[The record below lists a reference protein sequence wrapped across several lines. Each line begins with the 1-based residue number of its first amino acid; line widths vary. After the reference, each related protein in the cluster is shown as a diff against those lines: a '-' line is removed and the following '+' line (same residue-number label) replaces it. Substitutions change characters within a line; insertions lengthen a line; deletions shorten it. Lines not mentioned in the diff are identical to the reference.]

1 MAKDCSFDVVSEV
14 DMQEVDN
21 AVNQAKKEIGTRYDF
36 RGSKTEISLEGD
48 TIKII
53 GDDEYKLNA
62 IIDVLKGK
70 MVKRNVAVK
79 NLDYGKVEPA
89 AGATV
94 RQVITIKKGITKE
107 NAKEVVKAIKN
118 MKLKVQASIQEDQ
131 VRVSGKDK
139 DDLQAVI
146 QMLKQL
152 DVPVELQFVNFRS

>member
-1 MAKDCSFDVVSEV
+1 MISAD
-14 DMQEVDN
+14 
-21 AVNQAKKEIGTRYDF
+21 
-36 RGSKTEISLEGD
+36 SKAEISLDGD

-79 NLDYGKVEPA
+79 NLDFGKVEPA

>member
-36 RGSKTEISLEGD
+36 RGSKTEISLDGD

-70 MVKRNVAVK
+70 MVKRNVAIK

>member
-36 RGSKTEISLEGD
+36 RGSKAEISLEGD

-70 MVKRNVAVK
+70 MVKRNVAIK

-94 RQVITIKKGITKE
+94 RQIITIKKGIT
-107 NAKEVVKAIKN
+107 KEVVKAIKN
-118 MKLKVQASIQEDQ
+118 MKIKVQASIQEDQ

-152 DVPVELQFVNFRS
+152 DIPVELQFVNFRS

>member
-36 RGSKTEISLEGD
+36 RGSKAEISPEGD

-70 MVKRNVAVK
+70 MVKRNVAIK

-94 RQVITIKKGITKE
+94 RQIITIKKGITKE

-118 MKLKVQASIQEDQ
+118 MKIKVQASIQEDQ

-152 DVPVELQFVNFRS
+152 DIPVELQFVNFRS

>member
-36 RGSKTEISLEGD
+36 RGSKAEISFEGD

-70 MVKRNVAVK
+70 MVKRNVAIK

-89 AGATV
+89 ASATV

-152 DVPVELQFVNFRS
+152 DIPVELQFVNFRS

>member
-36 RGSKTEISLEGD
+36 RGSKAEISLDSD

>member
-36 RGSKTEISLEGD
+36 RGSKAEISLVGD

-70 MVKRNVAVK
+70 MIKRNVAIK

-94 RQVITIKKGITKE
+94 RQIITIKKGITKE

-118 MKLKVQASIQEDQ
+118 MKIKVQASIQEDQ

-152 DVPVELQFVNFRS
+152 DIPVELQFVNFRS